1 MGSGFPTI
9 MGDAAGDKDGGSGLP
24 QMDDQE
30 QIQVIQPEG
39 DWWWGGWS
47 VLSVIALVLNFLFL
61 VVIVKNR
68 KNRDLRSLLT
78 AVLITI
84 TVLDIV
90 NVLRIVP
97 GIVLNVHKFLEF
109 QLVYCSVGVFH
120 TVAVAVLLVSLG
132 VYLICP
138 CRDAPPLY
146 YPEST
151 CSGSLPQKVFIPVVL
166 LVSGLVGGLMPL
178 LPTLRPIE
186 EDVKWESV
194 LPHSCIDPTRS
205 LRLLKWETDSEIF
218 LPDLYHSLVTLV
230 STALPLLII
239 PPTLLVAAT
248 RALLHGHCCQVKFK
262 QSAGELLLV
271 FLLTLVYLG
280 TITGSVLPR
289 LDLKMD
295 EFKTELPVEA
305 AHPQVSVLWELGNAA
320 LRPTLYFLCHPA
332 VWDGLRGLC
341 CSGKRSYGSVSTKE
355 EEVALAPVMER
366 VSSL

>member
-9 MGDAAGDKDGGSGLP
+9 MGGAAGAKDGGSGLP

-47 VLSVIALVLNFLFL
+47 VLSVLALALNFLFL

-78 AVLITI
+78 AVLIT
-84 TVLDIV
+84 V

-166 LVSGLVGGLMPL
+166 LVPGLVGGL
-178 LPTLRPIE
+178 
-186 EDVKWESV
+186 
-194 LPHSCIDPTRS
+194 
-205 LRLLKWETDSEIF
+205 
-218 LPDLYHSLVTLV
+218 
-230 STALPLLII
+230 
-239 PPTLLVAAT
+239 
-248 RALLHGHCCQVKFK
+248 
-262 QSAGELLLV
+262 
-271 FLLTLVYLG
+271 
-280 TITGSVLPR
+280 
-289 LDLKMD
+289 
-295 EFKTELPVEA
+295 
-305 AHPQVSVLWELGNAA
+305 
-320 LRPTLYFLCHPA
+320 
-332 VWDGLRGLC
+332 
-341 CSGKRSYGSVSTKE
+341 
-355 EEVALAPVMER
+355 
-366 VSSL
+366 

>member
-1 MGSGFPTI
+1 MGRRTLSGKVYSLT
-9 MGDAAGDKDGGSGLP
+9 
-24 QMDDQE
+24 
-30 QIQVIQPEG
+30 
-39 DWWWGGWS
+39 
-47 VLSVIALVLNFLFL
+47 LVL
-61 VVIVKNR
+61 
-68 KNRDLRSLLT
+68 T
-78 AVLITI
+78 Q
-84 TVLDIV
+84 
-90 NVLRIVP
+90 P
-97 GIVLNVHKFLEF
+97 
-109 QLVYCSVGVFH
+109 
-120 TVAVAVLLVSLG
+120 
-132 VYLICP
+132 
-138 CRDAPPLY
+138 
-146 YPEST
+146 
-151 CSGSLPQKVFIPVVL
+151 
-166 LVSGLVGGLMPL
+166 
-178 LPTLRPIE
+178 
-186 EDVKWESV
+186 
-194 LPHSCIDPTRS
+194 S
-205 LRLLKWETDSEIF
+205 LRLLKWKTDSDIF

-332 VWDGLRGLC
+332 VWDGLRTLC

>member
-9 MGDAAGDKDGGSGLP
+9 MGDAAGDGGSGLP

-30 QIQVIQPEG
+30 QIEVIQPEG

-47 VLSVIALVLNFLFL
+47 VLSVLALVLNFLFL

-205 LRLLKWETDSEIF
+205 LQLLKWETDSEIF
-218 LPDLYHSLVTLV
+218 LPDLYHSLVPLV

-248 RALLHGHCCQVKFK
+248 RALMHGHCCQVKYK

-271 FLLTLVYLG
+271 FLLAVVYLG
-280 TITGSVLPR
+280 TTVGSLLPR
-289 LDLKMD
+289 IDTKMD
-295 EFKTELPVEA
+295 QFETQLP
-305 AHPQVSVLWELGNAA
+305 PVSVLWELGNAA
-320 LRPTLYFLCHPA
+320 LRPALYFLCHPA
-332 VWDGLRGLC
+332 VWDGLQGIC
-341 CSGKRSYGSVSTKE
+341 CRSKRSYGSVSTKE
-355 EEVALAPVMER
+355 EEVALAPVVER